1 MTNTTASEPAAPATT
16 STHYT
21 PENRAIAEEILR
33 QLGGGRFKVM
43 TGSKDFTVIKNGLR
57 FKVGSNSKRVN
68 AMEIVLDADDTY
80 TVRAMWVQM
89 SRKTFQVTTTMRDEM
104 SGVYNDMLQ
113 DVFTRMTGMYTHL

>member
-33 QLGGGRFKVM
+33 QLGGGRFRAM
-43 TGSKDFTVIKNGLR
+43 TGATDFTVIPNGLR

-68 AMEIVLDADDTY
+68 AMEIILDPSDTY
-80 TVRAMWVQM
+80 TVKAMWVQM
-89 SRKTFQVTTTMRDEM
+89 SRKTFEVTTTVRDEM
-104 SGVYNDMLQ
+104 SDVYNDMLQ
-113 DVFTRMTGMYTHL
+113 DVFTRMTGMYTRL

>member
-1 MTNTTASEPAAPATT
+1 MTNTTASETAAPA